1 MTRNLKWYLAFSLAW
16 SVTFFRALN
25 WGLTDPRY
33 RWPYIIAAGIT
44 YGLGFAL
51 VGYLLGRPD
60 DQGAVRYD
68 LRLAYSAVS
77 NATSAA
83 IGTLWIIFFQPS
95 GLVGIPIYLAAIV
108 VFWAIGAMQARRSI
122 KGMSAEELFQ

>member
-1 MTRNLKWYLAFSLAW
+1 MTRNLKLYLAFSLTW
-16 SVTFFRALN
+16 SVTFFTALN
-25 WGLTDPRY
+25 WGLADPRD
-33 RWPYIIAAGIT
+33 RWPYIIAASVT

-68 LRLAYSAVS
+68 LRRAYSAVS
-77 NATSAA
+77 NVASAVV
-83 IGTLWIIFFQPS
+83 GTLWIIFFQPS
-95 GLVGIPIYLAAIV
+95 GLAGIPIYLAAIV
-108 VFWAIGAMQARRSI
+108 VFWTIGAMQARRSI